1 MGFSVSP
8 IARLGAVLAAA
19 VFVLDRLTKWWLLEI
34 VNMPERGAVELT
46 PFLNLVM
53 VWNRGISFGMLDAS
67 GAGWR
72 WGLTL
77 VSAAIVGILGFWLLR
92 ATNRLLGAA
101 IGLVMGGAIGNI
113 YDRVAYGAVADFL
126 DVHASGYHWPAFN
139 AADSAITVGV
149 AFLLYDAVFSPARTN
164 HGIDEG

>member
-1 MGFSVSP
+1 MGFSASP

-19 VFVLDRLTKWWLLEI
+19 VFVLDRATKWWLLEI
-34 VNMPERGAVELT
+34 VNMPERGAVELA

-53 VWNRGISFGMLDAS
+53 VWNRGISFGMLDAP

-72 WGLTL
+72 WGLAL
-77 VSAAIVGILGFWLLR
+77 VSFIIVGILGFWLLR

-101 IGLVMGGAIGNI
+101 IGLVIGGAIGNI

-126 DVHASGYHWPAFN
+126 DVHVSGYHWPAFN

-149 AFLLYDAVFSPARTN
+149 ALLLYDAVFSPARTSR
-164 HGIDEG
+164 GTDTG